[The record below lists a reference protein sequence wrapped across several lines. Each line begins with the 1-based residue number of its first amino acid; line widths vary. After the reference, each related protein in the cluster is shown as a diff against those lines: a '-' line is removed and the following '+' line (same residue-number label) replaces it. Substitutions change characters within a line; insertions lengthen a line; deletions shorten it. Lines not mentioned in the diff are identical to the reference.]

1 MADKEKRLQKILAE
15 VRLKGKLK
23 SVKTLEEA
31 SIVIADHPSITTKI
45 LFFDKNEF
53 KHLLSIGKTFP
64 EDEVYFLVATNPRNK
79 QTIERSIL
87 LKYSRERK
95 LYYNPK

>member
-1 MADKEKRLQKILAE
+1 MADKEKRLRKILAE

-53 KHLLSIGKTFP
+53 EHLLSIGKTFP
-64 EDEVYFLVATNPRNK
+64 EDRVYFLVATNPRNR

-87 LKYSRERK
+87 IKYTRERK
-95 LYYNPK
+95 Q